1 MKLFS
6 RFNTLLIIIALI
18 GAYLIWPVPFW
29 YLNRKALSP
38 SLNLLRKVGLIVYQ
52 PIGDVV
58 RVSSLARE
66 NKNLQAENQ
75 KLTSEIANLK
85 EKKTIEDVITRDLSA
100 KLSFR
105 DSRELVVAKVVGRS
119 STGSNYGFIVN
130 RGSGDSV
137 VEGDA
142 VISNGYLV
150 GAVKTVHADQSEVL
164 LVNNYNSLI
173 PVVLENS
180 RMSGLLR
187 GGINGLVIEDVPL
200 EGEFKVGENV
210 LSSGLGGVIPQGIP
224 LGQTVSMQSSKGD
237 LFSKISVSSPIVF
250 SKIEI
255 VEIVK

>member
-1 MKLFS
+1 MKFLN
-6 RFNTLLIIIALI
+6 RFNILLLIVALV
-18 GAYLIWPVPFW
+18 GAYFIWPVPFW

-38 SLNLLRKVGLIVYQ
+38 SLNFIKKVGLMIYEPVGELAQ
-52 PIGDVV
+52 
-58 RVSSLARE
+58 VSSLARE

-75 KLTSEIANLK
+75 RLQALVADLK
-85 EKKTIEDVITRDLSA
+85 EKKSIEDVITRDLTA

-105 DSRELVVAKVVGRS
+105 DSRELIVARVVGRS
-119 STGSNYGFIVN
+119 STGSNYGFIIN
-130 RGSGDSV
+130 RGSNDSIEEGSAV
-137 VEGDA
+137 V
-142 VISNGYLV
+142 SNGYLV
-150 GAVKTVHADQSEVL
+150 GVIKKVHADQSEVL

-180 RMSGLLR
+180 RMSGLMR
-187 GGINGLVIEDVPL
+187 GGINGLVIEDVPI

-237 LFSKISVSSPIVF
+237 LFSKISVSSPIIF